1 MESGRI
7 LGVELGDAR
16 TGLAL
21 SDPSG
26 FLAGGIGM
34 IQSGWMEGVAKEVAK
49 TAQERGAV
57 KIVVGM
63 PVNMNGTQGPRC
75 EKVQAFCALL
85 RGMTEIPVELF
96 DERLSTCEAH
106 RFLSETGTRGK
117 KRRGVVD
124 TLSAQIILQDY
135 LDRQKKEREKGK
147 EKETEEKA

>member
-7 LGVELGDAR
+7 LGVDLGDAR

-34 IQSGWMEGVAKEVAK
+34 IQSGWAEGIAKEVAK

-63 PVNMNGTQGPRC
+63 PVNMNGTQGSRC
-75 EKVQAFCALL
+75 EKVQAFCTLL
-85 RGMTEIPVELF
+85 RGMTQLPVELF
-96 DERLSTCEAH
+96 
-106 RFLSETGTRGK
+106 
-117 KRRGVVD
+117 
-124 TLSAQIILQDY
+124 
-135 LDRQKKEREKGK
+135 EKG
-147 EKETEEKA
+147 KETEEKT